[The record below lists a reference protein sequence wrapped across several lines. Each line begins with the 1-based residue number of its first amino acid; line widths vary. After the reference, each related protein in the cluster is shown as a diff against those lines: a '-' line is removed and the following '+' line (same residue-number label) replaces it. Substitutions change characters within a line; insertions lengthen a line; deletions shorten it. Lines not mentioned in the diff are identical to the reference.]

1 MKQTALPEEELA
13 AWVRLLATEGV
24 GSGTARNLL
33 AAFGLPQAIFSA
45 TFARLE
51 KVAPEKVARR
61 LLSPPTDAVLR
72 QIDKTCE
79 WAAKDGNHIL
89 TLADADYP
97 ASLLEAQDPPVML
110 YVKGRVSLLSQ
121 PAIAIVGSR
130 NATRQGCRDAASF
143 AEALGAAGWTIVSG
157 MALGIDAAAHAGGL
171 ASPASTVAV
180 IGTGAD
186 IIYPSRN
193 EALAR
198 RIAEEGCMVSE
209 YPLGTAALAAN
220 FPRRNRIISGLSR
233 GVLVIEAAARSG
245 SLITAHTA
253 AEQGR
258 EVFAVPGS
266 IHSPLSRGCH
276 RLIREGAKLV
286 ETAQDILEELPCP
299 APAFDGK
306 SRSEETARPAE
317 AAVDGEKARV
327 LAAMGFSP
335 VDLDS
340 LSEQLGMDVAGLS
353 GLLLEM
359 ELDGLVER
367 LPGGQ
372 YSRLLQ
378 GKFF

>member
-1 MKQTALPEEELA
+1 MMRTDLLEGELP

-24 GSGTARNLL
+24 GPGTARNLL
-33 AAFGLPQAIFSA
+33 SAFGMPQEIFSA
-45 TFARLE
+45 SFSQLE
-51 KVAPEKVARR
+51 KVVSEKVARR
-61 LLSPPTDAVLR
+61 LLSPPADAVLR

-79 WAAKDGNHIL
+79 WAAQEGNHIL
-89 TLADADYP
+89 TLADAAYP
-97 ASLLEAQDPPVML
+97 AALLEVPDPPVML

-130 NATRQGCRDAASF
+130 NATRQGCRDAESF
-143 AEALGAAGWTIVSG
+143 AKALGQAGWTIVSG

-193 EALAR
+193 EDLAR
-198 RIAEEGCMVSE
+198 RIAAEGCMVSE
-209 YPLGTAALAAN
+209 FPLGVAALAAN
-220 FPRRNRIISGLSR
+220 FPRRNRIISGLSK

-245 SLITAHTA
+245 SLITAHVA

-258 EVFAVPGS
+258 EVFALPGS

-286 ETAQDILEELPCP
+286 ETAQDILEELPFSVP
-299 APAFDGK
+299 VAGGAP
-306 SRSEETARPAE
+306 E
-317 AAVDGEKARV
+317 AAKTADAALDGEKARI
-327 LAAMGFSP
+327 LSALGFSP
-335 VDLDS
+335 ADMDS
-340 LSEQLGMDVAGLS
+340 LSAQLGMDVAGLS
-353 GLLLEM
+353 GMLLEM
-359 ELDGLVER
+359 EMDGLVER

-372 YSRLLQ
+372 YSRLL
-378 GKFF
+378 

>member
-1 MKQTALPEEELA
+1 MIQTALPEAELA

-45 TFARLE
+45 TSARLE
-51 KVAPEKVARR
+51 KVAPERVVRR

-79 WAAKDGNHIL
+79 WAAKDGNYIL

-97 ASLLEAQDPPVML
+97 AALLEVPDPPVML

-130 NATRQGCRDAASF
+130 NATRQGCRDAKSF
-143 AEALGAAGWTIVSG
+143 AEALGQAGWTIVSG
-157 MALGIDAAAHAGGL
+157 MALGIDAAAHVGGL
-171 ASPASTVAV
+171 ASPASTIAV

-198 RIAEEGCMVSE
+198 RIAAEGCMVSE
-209 YPLGTAALAAN
+209 YPLGVAALAAN

-245 SLITAHTA
+245 SLITAHVA

-286 ETAQDILEELPCP
+286 ETAQDVLEELPCP

-306 SRSEETARPAE
+306 SQAEEMAE
-317 AAVDGEKARV
+317 VAVDGEKSRI
-327 LAAMGFSP
+327 LAALGFSP
-335 VDLDS
+335 ADPDS

-372 YSRLLQ
+372 YSRLL
-378 GKFF
+378 

>member
-97 ASLLEAQDPPVML
+97 ASLLEAPDPPVML
-110 YVKGRVSLLSQ
+110 YAKGRVSLLSQ
-121 PAIAIVGSR
+121 PAVAIVGSR

-143 AEALGAAGWTIVSG
+143 AEALGTAGWTIVSG

-186 IIYPSRN
+186 IIYPARN

-286 ETAQDILEELPCP
+286 ETAQDILEELPCM
-299 APAFDGK
+299 APVSGGTPGM
-306 SRSEETARPAE
+306 ERPAE
-317 AAVDGEKARV
+317 TVVDGEKARV

-335 VDLDS
+335 ADLDS